1 MKVLVVEDS
10 PQIVET
16 LQLCFDLR
24 WPGTT
29 VVSTDSGKKAPP
41 LVETESPD
49 LVILDLGLPDADG
62 LSVLQEI
69 RSFSDI
75 PVLILTVRD
84 DEVSKVKGL
93 ELGADDYMT
102 KPFSHIELLARVR
115 AVLRRSQMPQLRGGE
130 RPVVLGD
137 LVVDFAAR
145 EITRGGE
152 TVQLTPTEWRMLTE
166 LVRNA
171 GQVLTYEIL
180 LRRVWGDDYVG
191 ASDYIKKYVY
201 RLRQKLGDNPENPK
215 LIVSVRGMGYK
226 LVRPDV

>member
-29 VVSTDSGKKAPP
+29 VVSTDSGKKAPQ

-49 LVILDLGLPDADG
+49 LVILDLGLPDVDG
-62 LSVLQEI
+62 LNVLQEI

-75 PVLILTVRD
+75 PVLILTGRD

-93 ELGADDYMT
+93 ELGADDYVT
-102 KPFSHIELLARVR
+102 KPFSHIEFLARVR

-215 LIVSVRGMGYK
+215 LIVSARGMGYK

>member
-29 VVSTDSGKKAPP
+29 VVSTDSGKKAPQ

-145 EITRGGE
+145 EITKGGE
-152 TVQLTPTEWRMLTE
+152 TVQLTPTEWRMLTQ

>member
-29 VVSTDSGKKAPP
+29 VVSTDSGKKAPQ